1 MNPLERDYACPL
13 KEPAQSQPRKF
24 AEVDERRFYLHLAL
38 MLVFAQL
45 FAGLAALVLLVLPWR

>member
-1 MNPLERDYACPL
+1 MTPLERDYACPL

-38 MLVFAQL
+38 MLVFA
-45 FAGLAALVLLVLPWR
+45 GLAALVLLVLPWR